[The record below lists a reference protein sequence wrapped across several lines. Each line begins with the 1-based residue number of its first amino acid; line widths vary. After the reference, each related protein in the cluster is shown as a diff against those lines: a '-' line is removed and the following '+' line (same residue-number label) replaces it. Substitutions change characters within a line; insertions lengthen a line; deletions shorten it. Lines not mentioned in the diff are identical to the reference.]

1 MHPGVLA
8 PRASHRQEVTRQV
21 VSATIEVPA
30 EIAGAVAEMGRFAAA
45 RGWVPAT
52 SGNFS
57 VRLGMRHIAI
67 TRSGADKG
75 RLAPGDVV
83 AVCLDEPIPPGV
95 SAETPLHVARYRAD
109 ASIGAV
115 MHVHTVAATVLS
127 RGAGGSVVV
136 EGLEMQ
142 KALPGI
148 TTHDGSVAIP
158 VFQNA
163 QDTAAL
169 ALEVEKSLKPGGV
182 PGYLLAGHGM
192 YAWGKDAAEARRH
205 VEALEFLLVCTLEER
220 RLGR

>member
-1 MHPGVLA
+1 M
-8 PRASHRQEVTRQV
+8 RAAV
-21 VSATIEVPA
+21 EVPA
-30 EIAGAVAEMGRFAAA
+30 DVAAAVAEMGRFAAA
-45 RGWVPAT
+45 RDWVPAT

-57 VRLGMRHIAI
+57 VRIDARHIAI

-75 RLAPGDVV
+75 RLAAGDVV
-83 AVCLDEPIPPGV
+83 AVSLDEPIPPGV

-109 ASIGAV
+109 ESIGAI

-127 RGAGGSVVV
+127 RGAGQSVVV
-136 EGLEMQ
+136 NGLEMQ

-148 TTHDGSVAIP
+148 TTHDGSISIP
-158 VFQNA
+158 VFPNA

-169 ALEVEKSLKPGGV
+169 AIEVEKSLKPGGI

-192 YAWGKDAAEARRH
+192 YAWGKDVAQARRH